1 MIELPNEV
9 LAPKNPDIEAM
20 VVFGFNKV
28 GKTESLLQL
37 PNSFM
42 LDLEGSGGYYKGTYL
57 TLKDIMIKHKIGPV
71 TAIQQVADSIA
82 AENKK
87 LGTFKYDFG
96 IIDSMSILEDIAMK
110 YATVLYKRS
119 AVGSSFLG
127 DDVVAELPRGGG
139 YLWLRKAFEALLAPY
154 FGLFKT
160 LILVGR
166 VKDSAITKD
175 GEEVEAIDL
184 DLTGKLKTMVMLNC
198 SVVGIMRKSKED
210 SNTNILSFINKSDD
224 LATGSRAQHLDGREF
239 VIAHKNQET
248 GEVTTY
254 WENIF
259 TNLKK

>member
-1 MIELPNEV
+1 MIELPKEV
-9 LAPKNPDIEAM
+9 LAPQNPDIEAM

-28 GKTESLLQL
+28 GKTSNLLQL

-42 LDLEGSGGYYKGTYL
+42 VDLEGSGGYYKGTYL
-57 TLKDIMIKHKIGPV
+57 SLKDTMTKYKIGPV
-71 TAIQQVADSIA
+71 SALQQIAEAIS

-87 LGTFKYDFG
+87 LGAYRYDYL
-96 IIDSMSILEDIAMK
+96 IIDSLSILEDIATK

-119 AVGSSFLG
+119 AVGASFTG
-127 DDVVAELPRGGG
+127 DDVVAELARGGG

-154 FGLFKT
+154 FGLAKT

-175 GEEVEAIDL
+175 GEEIEAIDI
-184 DLTGKLKTMVMLNC
+184 DLTGKLKRMIMFNC

-210 SNTNILSFINKSDD
+210 SNTNILSFINRSDD
-224 LATGSRAQHLDGREF
+224 LATGSRARHLDGKEF
-239 VIAHKNQET
+239 IISKRDPES

-259 TNLKK
+259 SNLKK